1 MWRSS
6 VFSSL
11 VCLCM
16 YSSINTN
23 RFLAQSKLALPVH
36 VIGFKEGGKPFDF
49 TGYETGAMLEKITV
63 WVGES
68 QINSIKIKLT
78 NGETKQFGYRNYRSP
93 VEFKFQ
99 PGELFTSLSLW
110 ANKDETRLGAIMFKT
125 NKNREFLARM
135 NRWEVNVEF
144 RVDVGSGVCLGV
156 IGRSGSDIDA
166 LGFMFLNSIKSIV
179 MKNVEYTTL
188 HKVIPC
194 VTVEEIKSM
203 TYRNK
208 LTVEQEYTL
217 DTSKTITRKS
227 SWSVTNSLESSFS
240 VSVQAG
246 IPEVVEVNSQLSFK
260 LGNIATYELET
271 IEEKTEPLSYVIK
284 VPPGKTMNINI
295 TIGRVNMYLPYKA
308 IVIVTCTDGSTYHY
322 IKNGTYNGITYTDAK
337 AIIKESKKQLQ

>member
-1 MWRSS
+1 
-6 VFSSL
+6 
-11 VCLCM
+11 
-16 YSSINTN
+16 
-23 RFLAQSKLALPVH
+23 
-36 VIGFKEGGKPFDF
+36 
-49 TGYETGAMLEKITV
+49 MLEKIAV

-68 QINSIKIKLT
+68 QIKGMKIWLT
-78 NGETKQFGYRNYRSP
+78 NGEMKQFGYPYFWYP
-93 VEFKFQ
+93 IEFTFQ

-156 IGRSGSDIDA
+156 IGRSGWEIDA
-166 LGFMFLNSIKSIV
+166 LGFMFLDSIKSIV

-188 HKVIPC
+188 HQVIPS

-208 LTVEQEYTL
+208 LTVGQEYTL

-308 IVIVTCTDGSTYHY
+308 TVIVTGTDGSTYHY
-322 IKNGTYNGITYTDAK
+322 IKTGTYNGITYTDAK
-337 AIIKESKKQLQ
+337 AVITESKKQLE